1 MSEFQNHLLANLRKI
16 VAVLAIACLPS
27 LVAAAADGSESAELR
42 ISHDTY
48 NPVKLMGDVSYT
60 SISVNWEIDLANADG
75 NQNQFSMAKAG
86 ANLYLCVDYFS
97 EPRNGKLFLR
107 EYRILD
113 GSHREI
119 EVELPTDLQGDG
131 TRFHS
136 ITTDDYG
143 NLIALFVRRCQE
155 NILHPELVLCEIKL
169 SHEALELDV
178 DNAVTILLPNIKLA
192 PLHEGSEIY
201 PPWIGSIQRL
211 AGSFDARLFQFGLA
225 FGWNEKGTKNQ
236 YAYLRIEYDESV
248 SYNQPSRIDVTRLD
262 IEGNLDAYVAPDVA
276 EFPTDSELLMVTR
289 GPEGVGD
296 KYFTPKLYRD
306 GTCCDVE
313 IMGEN
318 DAVNCR
324 GFYTFMHNGH
334 ELSAYAVH
342 HNEKDGSAF
351 NIMEWNTEH
360 NSCSTLWKAPATAF
374 KYDFA
379 AFPVYRYYR
388 QLAIAENNISPLGR
402 SNGAVSTD
410 LYLCSPGSGI
420 GSYTITTPDTPTGI
434 DVTDAS
440 DHGLVQH
447 GNKLF
452 VRGSE
457 REVMDALLVVMDL
470 SGRVVKTVDLRAL
483 NDSEIDLSSL
493 VAPGIYVVRLG
504 ADVLKVMA
512 Y

>member
-1 MSEFQNHLLANLRKI
+1 
-16 VAVLAIACLPS
+16 
-27 LVAAAADGSESAELR
+27 
-42 ISHDTY
+42 
-48 NPVKLMGDVSYT
+48 
-60 SISVNWEIDLANADG
+60 
-75 NQNQFSMAKAG
+75 
-86 ANLYLCVDYFS
+86 
-97 EPRNGKLFLR
+97 
-107 EYRILD
+107 
-113 GSHREI
+113 
-119 EVELPTDLQGDG
+119 
-131 TRFHS
+131 
-136 ITTDDYG
+136 
-143 NLIALFVRRCQE
+143 
-155 NILHPELVLCEIKL
+155 
-169 SHEALELDV
+169 
-178 DNAVTILLPNIKLA
+178 
-192 PLHEGSEIY
+192 
-201 PPWIGSIQRL
+201 
-211 AGSFDARLFQFGLA
+211 
-225 FGWNEKGTKNQ
+225 
-236 YAYLRIEYDESV
+236 
-248 SYNQPSRIDVTRLD
+248 
-262 IEGNLDAYVAPDVA
+262 
-276 EFPTDSELLMVTR
+276 
-289 GPEGVGD
+289 
-296 KYFTPKLYRD
+296 
-306 GTCCDVE
+306 
-313 IMGEN
+313 
-318 DAVNCR
+318 
-324 GFYTFMHNGH
+324 MHNGH

>member
-1 MSEFQNHLLANLRKI
+1 MFKLKNHLLANLGKM
-16 VAVLAIACLPS
+16 VAVIAIACLSS
-27 LVAAAADGSESAELR
+27 LAVTAADDSESAELR

-48 NPVKLMGDVSYT
+48 DPVKLMGDVSYT

-75 NQNQFSMAKAG
+75 NQNQFSMVKAG
-86 ANLYLCVDYFS
+86 DNLYLCVDYFS
-97 EPRNGKLFLR
+97 APRNGKLFLR
-107 EYRILD
+107 EYRISD
-113 GSHREI
+113 GNHREL
-119 EVELPTDLQGDG
+119 EVELPADLQGDG

-143 NLIALFVRRCQE
+143 NLIAVFVRRCQE

-178 DNAVTILLPNIKLA
+178 DNAVTMLLSNIKLA
-192 PLHEGSEIY
+192 PLKDGEDIYSFWVGSV
-201 PPWIGSIQRL
+201 QRIS
-211 AGSFDARLFQFGLA
+211 GSFDARLFQFGLA

-248 SYNQPSRIDVTRLD
+248 SYNQPARIDVTRLD
-262 IEGNLDAYVAPDVA
+262 VEGDLYENAAPDVA

-289 GPEGVGD
+289 APEGD

-306 GTCCDVE
+306 GTRCDVE

-342 HNEKDGSAF
+342 HNEKNGSAF
-351 NIMEWNTEH
+351 NIVEWNKEH

-374 KYDFA
+374 KYDVA

-447 GNKLF
+447 GNKLL

-457 REVMDALLVVMDL
+457 RGVKDALLVVMDL
-470 SGRVVKTVDLRAL
+470 SGRVVTTVDLRAL
-483 NDSEIDLSSL
+483 NNGEIDLSSL
-493 VAPGIYVVRLG
+493 VAPGIYVVRFG